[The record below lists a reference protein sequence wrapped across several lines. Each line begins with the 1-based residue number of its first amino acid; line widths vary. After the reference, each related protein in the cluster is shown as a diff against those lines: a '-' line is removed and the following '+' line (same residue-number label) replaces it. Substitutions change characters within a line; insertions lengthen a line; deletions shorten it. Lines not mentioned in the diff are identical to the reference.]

1 MTDPE
6 TTAPVTEPPAPTTS
20 GPSGPRASFWRRLG
34 AYLIDSVLLFIPYV
48 IFFMIEPGLGYA
60 LGLALAVAYFTYF
73 EGGQSGQTLGKRW
86 LSIRV
91 IDFRTG
97 GPIGYGRG
105 VIRYLGK
112 IVSSIPIAL
121 GFLWMIWDRE
131 KQTWHDKIATTV
143 VVPTSAYPVS

>member
-1 MTDPE
+1 M
-6 TTAPVTEPPAPTTS
+6 TEPAERTTS

-48 IFFMIEPGLGYA
+48 IFFMISPGLGYA
-60 LGLALAVAYFTYF
+60 LGLATAVAYFGNF

-97 GPIGYGRG
+97 GPIGFGRG
-105 VIRYLGK
+105 VIRYIGK
-112 IVSSIPIAL
+112 ILSSIPLAL
-121 GFLWMIWDRE
+121 GFFWMIWDRE